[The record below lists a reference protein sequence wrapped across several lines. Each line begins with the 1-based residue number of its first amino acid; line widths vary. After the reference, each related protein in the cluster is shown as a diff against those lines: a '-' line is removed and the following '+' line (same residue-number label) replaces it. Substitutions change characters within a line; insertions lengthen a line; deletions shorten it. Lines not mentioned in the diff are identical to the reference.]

1 MFRRPDHPNPP
12 VFIEIDRKMGVQY
25 NGAVI
30 DGIPAPRKRGAVKIH
45 PLTRGPFRR
54 TGRSRLQRPR
64 RGDYPMRNFWRAIQ
78 LTFRYWGTIIA
89 TVTCALFLAFFWG
102 ANITA
107 VLPLVEVSF
116 QGETVSQ
123 YWQRQLANKRAK
135 IDELRAE
142 AETLRVELT
151 GRLDAKGRL
160 TAKKSDPEYPEQ
172 KKALHRLR
180 EAENLAVFYEKSV
193 TWFEKLTPRV
203 EKYTPKTPFGTV
215 LALMGL
221 VMAGTVIKSVFTF
234 CHGYF
239 STKIGLLGVYELR
252 EEFFRKAVGLEVDY
266 YSRRGVDDTLSR
278 FTNDMGALSGGITI
292 FYGKLIREPLKLFAC
307 LIGALLVSWQLL
319 VATFIFIPI
328 TAWIIVALARK
339 LKKVVRNSMQE
350 MVSMYARIGE
360 TFRAIRIVKVFNQ
373 EKKEEERFRQT
384 NDANY
389 RRAMKTAKYGSLVS
403 PITETLGM
411 TILITTILLGAWL
424 AISGETRIGPIPMT
438 SHPLSLGEIILF
450 YGFLIGASDP
460 ARRLS
465 DIVVNLQSGATAA
478 DRVYEIIDRQNT
490 ICEIADPKPLEKF
503 TDRITFENVAFSY
516 DVESNRIAEE
526 IRKTEKDHYH
536 PAELIEN
543 PRYVLRDIN
552 LEIPFGET
560 LAIIGPS
567 GSGKSTL
574 MSLIPRF
581 IDPVEG
587 RAAIDGTA
595 ISDLRLYDLRK
606 EIGLISQTPILFDG
620 TVEENIRYG
629 TEGKSFDEVV
639 DAAKRAYAHDFITK
653 ELTNGY
659 NTQVGKG
666 GSLLSGGQMQRIS
679 IARAILKDPRILLL
693 DEATSQIDMQSELL
707 FHNALRGFI
716 GSRTTVIVTH
726 RTGALALA
734 DRIVV
739 MSEGK
744 IDRIGTHRELMADS
758 PYYRGLF
765 SAETPAG

>member
-1 MFRRPDHPNPP
+1 
-12 VFIEIDRKMGVQY
+12 
-25 NGAVI
+25 
-30 DGIPAPRKRGAVKIH
+30 
-45 PLTRGPFRR
+45 
-54 TGRSRLQRPR
+54 
-64 RGDYPMRNFWRAIQ
+64 MRNFWRAIR

-89 TVTCALFLAFFWG
+89 TVTSALFLAFFWG

-123 YWQRQLANKRAK
+123 YWQRQLADKRAK

-142 AETLRVELT
+142 AETLRVELA

-160 TAKKSDPEYPEQ
+160 TAAKDDPSYSEQ
-172 KKALHRLR
+172 KEELRRLH
-180 EAENLAVFYEKSV
+180 EAENQGAFYEKSV
-193 TWFEKLTPRV
+193 VWFEKLTPWV

-215 LALMGL
+215 AALMAL
-221 VMAGTVIKSVFTF
+221 VMAGTIIKSVFTF
-234 CHGYF
+234 CHAYF

-252 EEFFRKAVGLEVDY
+252 ELFFRKAVELEVDY
-266 YSRRGVDDTLSR
+266 YSQRGVADTMSR

-292 FYGKLIREPLKLFAC
+292 FYGKLVREPLKLFAC

-319 VATFIFIPI
+319 VATFIFIPA
-328 TAWIIVALARK
+328 TVCIISALARK

-360 TFRAIRIVKVFNQ
+360 TFRSIRIVKVFNQ

-389 RRAMKTAKYGSLVS
+389 RRAMKTTKYGSLVS

-411 TILITTILLGAWL
+411 SILITAILLGAWL
-424 AISGETRIGPIPMT
+424 AISGETHIGPFPMA
-438 SHPLSLGEIILF
+438 SHPLTLGEIILF
-450 YGFLIGASDP
+450 YGFLIGAADP

-465 DIVVNLQSGATAA
+465 DIIVNLQSGVTAA

-490 ICEIADPKPLEKF
+490 IRETADPKPLERFRDK
-503 TDRITFENVAFSY
+503 ITFENVSFSY

-536 PAELIEN
+536 PPKPIEN

-574 MSLIPRF
+574 LSLIPRF

-587 RAAIDGTA
+587 LAAVDGVP
-595 ISDLRLYDLRK
+595 IRDLSLFDLRK

-639 DAAKRAYAHDFITK
+639 EAARRAYAHDFITK
-653 ELTNGY
+653 ELADGY
-659 NTQVGKG
+659 RTQVGQG

-707 FHNALRGFI
+707 FHNALRGFV

-734 DRIVV
+734 DRIVI
-739 MSEGK
+739 MNEGK
-744 IDRIGTHRELMADS
+744 IDRIGTHRELMAGS
-758 PYYRGLF
+758 PYYRELF

>member
-1 MFRRPDHPNPP
+1 
-12 VFIEIDRKMGVQY
+12 
-25 NGAVI
+25 
-30 DGIPAPRKRGAVKIH
+30 
-45 PLTRGPFRR
+45 
-54 TGRSRLQRPR
+54 
-64 RGDYPMRNFWRAIQ
+64 MRNFWRAVR
-78 LTFRYWGTIIA
+78 LTFKYKATILI
-89 TVTCALFLAFFWG
+89 TVLSALFLAFFWG

-123 YWQRQLANKRAK
+123 YWERQLAAKREK
-135 IDELRAE
+135 IDELRAD
-142 AETLRVELT
+142 AESLRAELAA
-151 GRLDAKGRL
+151 RLDADGNL
-160 TAKKSDPEYPEQ
+160 TLEKDDPSYPGQ
-172 KKALHRLR
+172 KKASHRLR
-180 EAENLAVFYEKSV
+180 EAEKQLVFYEKSLV
-193 TWFEKLTPRV
+193 WFEKLTPRV

-215 LALMGL
+215 MALMSL
-221 VMAGTVIKSVFTF
+221 VMAGTVIKSIFTF

-252 EEFFRKAVGLEVDY
+252 ERFFRKAIELEVDY
-266 YSRRGVDDTLSR
+266 YSQRGAADTMSR
-278 FTNDMGALSGGITI
+278 FTNDMGSLSGGITI
-292 FYGKLIREPLKLFAC
+292 FYGKLLREPLKLTAC

-319 VATFIFIPI
+319 IATFVFIPV
-328 TAWIIVALARK
+328 TGWIIFALARK
-339 LKKVVRNSMQE
+339 LKKVVRNSMHE

-360 TFRAIRIVKVFNQ
+360 TFRSIRIVKVFNQ
-373 EKKEEERFRQT
+373 EETEEERFRQT
-384 NDANY
+384 NEANY

-403 PITETLGM
+403 PITETLGIM
-411 TILITTILLGAWL
+411 ILITTILLGAWL
-424 AISGETRIGPIPMT
+424 AISGGTHIGPFPMA
-438 SHPLSLGEIILF
+438 SHPLTLGEIILF
-450 YGFLIGASDP
+450 YGFLIGAADP

-465 DIVVNLQSGATAA
+465 DIFVNLQSGVTAA

-490 ICEIADPKPLEKF
+490 IREIADPKPLERFREK
-503 TDRITFENVAFSY
+503 ITFENVSFSY

-526 IRKTEKDHYH
+526 VRKTEKNHYH
-536 PAELIEN
+536 PPKPIEN
-543 PRYVLRDIN
+543 PRYVLSGIN

-587 RAAIDGTA
+587 VAAIDGVP
-595 ISDLRLYDLRK
+595 IRDLRLFDLRK

-629 TEGKSFDEVV
+629 TEGKSFDDVV
-639 DAAKRAYAHDFITK
+639 DAAQRAYAHEFITK
-653 ELTNGY
+653 ELAQGY
-659 NTQVGKG
+659 NTQVGQG

-679 IARAILKDPRILLL
+679 IARAILKNPRILLL

-716 GSRTTVIVTH
+716 GNRTTVIVTH